1 MYDIIIIGAGTA
13 GQAAYKE
20 AIKHTS
26 NILIVNYGSWDTTCA
41 RVGCMPSKVLISVAN
56 QLHDAQ
62 ALNKVGVTTHL
73 NLDSKKIMLHIQELR
88 NQFTQAALKDVAR
101 WNSAHKISGQAHFVD
116 ASTIEVN
123 QKYYQARS
131 FILAVGSTPS
141 FDPQWKQVLGQKLI
155 TSDEVFE
162 LEQLPQS
169 IAVIGS
175 GVIALELA
183 QALQR
188 LGVKTTIFARSRKV
202 GTLTS
207 PILQK
212 MAQELLSQEID
223 IKFEVLPKQVQNSK
237 DGVQIVYE
245 EHGQEHRLVTDYL
258 LVATGRRTL
267 LDTLKLENINT
278 QFAELKNLPVHPE
291 TKQLTH
297 YPIFIVGDAHTNTPI
312 QHEAAHEG
320 RSAVL
325 NCLNLKRIKNIRNL
339 TPMGIV
345 FCEPE
350 MAIVGQSFKQLESDK
365 IPFVTGY
372 VSYTQQG
379 RAQVL
384 GKNYGAL
391 EVYIHAASRKVLGAE
406 LLMTS
411 AEHLAHL
418 LSWMISE
425 DCTLDQLLEKPFY
438 HPTLEEGLRTALKH
452 ARRQLNT
459 TQ

>member
-141 FDPQWKQVLGQKLI
+141 FDPQWKQELGKKLI

-202 GTLTS
+202 GTVTS

-212 MAQELLSQEID
+212 MAQELLSQEIE
-223 IKFEVLPKQVQNSK
+223 IKFEVLPNQVQNSK
-237 DGVQIVYE
+237 DGVQIIYQE
-245 EHGQEHRLVTDYL
+245 DGQEHRLVTNYL

-278 QFAELKNLPVHPE
+278 QFADLKNLPVHPE
-291 TKQLTH
+291 TKQLAQ
-297 YPIFIVGDAHTNTPI
+297 YPIFIAGDAHSDTPI

-325 NCLNLKRIKNIRNL
+325 NCLNLEKIRNL
-339 TPMGIV
+339 TPLGIV

-350 MAIVGQSFKQLESDK
+350 MAIVGQNFKQLESSK
-365 IPFVTGY
+365 VPFVTGY
-372 VSYTQQG
+372 VSYSRQG

-391 EVYIHAASRKVLGAE
+391 EIYVHTESRRVLGAE

-418 LSWMISE
+418 LCWMISD

-459 TQ
+459 IQ

>member
-73 NLDSKKIMLHIQELR
+73 NLDSKKIMSHVQELR
-88 NQFTQAALKDVAR
+88 NQFTQAALKNVAR

-141 FDPQWKQVLGQKLI
+141 FDPQWKQELGQKLI

-212 MAQELLSQEID
+212 MAQELLSQEIE
-223 IKFEVLPKQVQNSK
+223 IKFEVLPSQVQNSK
-237 DGVQIVYE
+237 DGVQISYLE
-245 EHGQEHRLVTDYL
+245 DGQEHCLVTDYL

-278 QFAELKNLPVHPE
+278 QFADLKNLPVHPE
-291 TKQLTH
+291 TKQLAQ
-297 YPIFIVGDAHTNTPI
+297 YPIFIAGDAHSDTPI

-325 NCLNLKRIKNIRNL
+325 NCLNLEKINKIKNLIPL
-339 TPMGIV
+339 GIV

-350 MAIVGQSFKQLESDK
+350 MAIIGQSFKQLESSK

-372 VSYTQQG
+372 VSYARQG

-384 GKNYGAL
+384 GKKYGAL
-391 EVYIHAASRKVLGAE
+391 EIYVHTESRRILGAE

-418 LSWMISE
+418 LCWMISE

-459 TQ
+459 IE